1 MLDEDLL
8 KLLADPKSHEALR
21 YATPDELAKLNAAI
35 GKGAFKNQGG
45 QAVSEALTEAL
56 VAPKSQRAY
65 AIREGIPI
73 LLFEEALPLA

>member
-21 YATPDELAKLNAAI
+21 YATGEELTKLNAAVAS
-35 GKGAFKNQGG
+35 GSLKNQGG
-45 QAVSEALTEAL
+45 NVVKDPLKEAL

-65 AIREGIPI
+65 AIREGIPV